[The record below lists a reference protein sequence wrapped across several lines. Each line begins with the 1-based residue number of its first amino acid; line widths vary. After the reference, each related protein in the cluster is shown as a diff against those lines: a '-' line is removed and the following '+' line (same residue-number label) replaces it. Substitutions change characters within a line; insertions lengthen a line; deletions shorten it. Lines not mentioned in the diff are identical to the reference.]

1 MGIVKIYNVLGGFY
15 GYYSIMIATI
25 SVHKLHK
32 NHGLFLCN
40 LYSTLVIF
48 NIFYIV
54 IVYKNI
60 VVFKYYVQ
68 LLFCCPRQTVL
79 QTHLL

>member
-1 MGIVKIYNVLGGFY
+1 MGYSKNYIMYWGGFY
-15 GYYSIMIATI
+15 GYYSIMIVTI

-48 NIFYIV
+48 NIFHIV
-54 IVYKNI
+54 ILHKSI
-60 VVFKYYVQ
+60 VIF
-68 LLFCCPRQTVL
+68 
-79 QTHLL
+79 